1 MHRSNDLTDEPS
13 RLKQFAWEQWENQ
26 PFAVLF
32 RSVTPIKNDLSVLI
46 HWKMLLVALCICQW
60 MSVSI
65 YRSRPGTY
73 GLDRYVVKRYLE
85 QVLSQSDRWRQL
97 SICFPSITPP
107 LRTYT
112 LTSYEAD
119 LMQRVLDYHLN
130 DSLHMR
136 VTAANDQLI
145 EYDEFVDFIRRV
157 QDYSR
162 SNANLS
168 NSSRPLAGKKSGVPS
183 IPSVHS
189 SYVLPPSAKSLM
201 PTSQQSTASKT
212 SPSKPIVAKPA
223 PAVITQ
229 ANKTSSASI
238 SSNGHPSS
246 TEAPSRVSYSAVQVK
261 PNLISPPSIAPSSSS
276 TISSD
281 QSSPSMTVELCP
293 SSLLNAKIDGS
304 GWVQINNVF
313 LPFIVK
319 SRQRLIPYQ
328 VLVSCKIL
336 EVDELRSTLTRA
348 TSSDTTTMNRMIR
361 DCKINNEEIAENA
374 PLINAYHVLIGTK
387 SLVYVKILPKD
398 NPTSKINRQ
407 YKSVLAL
414 RGGSVF
420 ITCRTVPFV
429 CSSNHSYIPLND
441 VLTIYPYLQTQL
453 KPLARVPRTHEL
465 DYLQLVQM
473 YFDEKELPA
482 DTLLID
488 MDDLNQRQ
496 IIPSRN
502 TTLNEHHAKEKIKLE
517 QQIALLNQSPNN
529 KRKQA
534 ESQENQQSQ
543 QKFKSSSTNH
553 QLPSTVTA
561 PAAAPTFV
569 RPPTGFFPTQSATS
583 SSSSASSSSSYA
595 PQYQQNHWLSSNPPQ
610 RGRTRWP
617 LFVICT

>member
-1 MHRSNDLTDEPS
+1 
-13 RLKQFAWEQWENQ
+13 
-26 PFAVLF
+26 
-32 RSVTPIKNDLSVLI
+32 
-46 HWKMLLVALCICQW
+46 
-60 MSVSI
+60 MSLSI

-97 SICFPSITPP
+97 SVCFPSITPP

-136 VTAANDQLI
+136 VAAANDQLI

-162 SNANLS
+162 SNANPS
-168 NSSRPLAGKKSGVPS
+168 NSGRPMAGKKTGVPS

-201 PTSQQSTASKT
+201 PTSQPPTASKT
-212 SPSKPIVAKPA
+212 SPIKLIVAKPA
-223 PAVITQ
+223 PTVTTQ

-238 SSNGHPSS
+238 SRNGHPSS
-246 TEAPSRVSYSAVQVK
+246 STEASSRVSYSAVQVK
-261 PNLISPPSIAPSSSS
+261 PNLISPPSIAPSS

-281 QSSPSMTVELCP
+281 QSSSSIAAELCP
-293 SSLLNAKIDGS
+293 SSLVNAKIEGS

-374 PLINAYHVLIGTK
+374 PLINVYHVLIGTK
-387 SLVYVKILPKD
+387 NLVYVKILPKD

-473 YFDEKELPA
+473 YFDEKELPT

-488 MDDLNQRQ
+488 MEDLNQRQ

-502 TTLNEHHAKEKIKLE
+502 TNLNEHHAKEKIKLD
-517 QQIALLNQSPNN
+517 QQIALLNQSPNS
-529 KRKQA
+529 KRKQS

-543 QKFKSSSTNH
+543 QKFKSS
-553 QLPSTVTA
+553 TA
-561 PAAAPTFV
+561 TASAVAPTFI

-583 SSSSASSSSSYA
+583 SSSSPSSSSYA

-610 RGRTRWP
+610 RGRTR
-617 LFVICT
+617 